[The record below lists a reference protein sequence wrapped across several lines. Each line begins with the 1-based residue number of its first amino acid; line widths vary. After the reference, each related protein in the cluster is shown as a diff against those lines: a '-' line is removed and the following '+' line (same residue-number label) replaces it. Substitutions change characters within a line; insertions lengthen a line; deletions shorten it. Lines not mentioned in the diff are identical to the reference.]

1 MKVKNKI
8 TNHCKQL
15 RLPAIGEQVQK
26 MADQA
31 AATGIS
37 YLEFAENLLDAE
49 IKYRNH
55 KDQERKIKTARLP
68 GRRHAVSQTGA
79 VKRTHLAGSK
89 L

>member
-8 TNHCKQL
+8 SSHCKQL
-15 RLPAIGEQVQK
+15 RLPAINEQVQK
-26 MADQA
+26 MADDA

-37 YLEFAENLLDAE
+37 YLEFAENLLNVE

-68 GRRHAVSQTGA
+68 G
-79 VKRTHLAGSK
+79 THDLMGYDCS
-89 L
+89 LVEGMP